1 MNLQG
6 VCQDFNENKKGGSQ
20 SGLRVASLHW
30 YVKKRATQNTLQKK
44 TRLQSNYEKER
55 QAATQRVQ
63 TQPQPMKIDNNYLLK
78 LLYRQCNWF
87 DSVHINRFANS
98 TVLIYPDILANDNS
112 KFQKEAAE
120 TLIHESRVGVG
131 K

>member
-1 MNLQG
+1 LSRFQR
-6 VCQDFNENKKGGSQ
+6 ERKRGSQ

-78 LLYRQCNWF
+78 LLYRQCN
-87 DSVHINRFANS
+87 
-98 TVLIYPDILANDNS
+98 
-112 KFQKEAAE
+112 
-120 TLIHESRVGVG
+120 
-131 K
+131 